1 MAHELTPGRSG
12 RSPQEWAASSSL
24 KPRANHINILMV
36 VHPRCPCT
44 RSSLIEL
51 AEALKDSPARVSA
64 RLLVF
69 RPPGESP
76 NWPGPS
82 FFRAASAVPGAEIVD
97 DPGGVE
103 ASRFGLETSGTVVA
117 FDARGR
123 RRYCGGLTSARG
135 KVGPSE
141 GGRALRSLL
150 AGSDPELR
158 GAPVF
163 GCGLGRVAEIKLAR
177 GRQP

>member
-1 MAHELTPGRSG
+1 MSSMLTPRTGR
-12 RSPQEWAASSSL
+12 
-24 KPRANHINILMV
+24 IDILMA

-51 AEALKDSPARVSA
+51 AEALRDAPPGASA
-64 RLLVF
+64 RLLIF

-76 NWPGPS
+76 DWAGTS
-82 FFRAASAVPGAEIVD
+82 FLKAAEAVAGAEVVD

-103 ASRFGLETSGTVVA
+103 ASRFGLETSGAVVA

-135 KVGPSE
+135 KAGPSE
-141 GGRALRSLL
+141 GTRALRSVL
-150 AGSDPELR
+150 AGSEPGR
-158 GAPVF
+158 RAAPVF
-163 GCGLGRVAEIKLAR
+163 GCGLGRVIEEGLTR
-177 GRQP
+177 GREP